1 MFDSSCP
8 TSEEGEERAVESD
21 QYAYN
26 NLVNGGNSLHDSSSI
41 KAARTQL
48 KNTELNLSLSV
59 PRPNDGRLDTL
70 KLDSLHFHDASTDAT
85 QPSTPILIQR
95 TLRNV
100 ISIPLDIRNG
110 EGTKNVMF
118 SEEPEVIQGASDIE
132 VSSSQSP
139 RGGVRFLDITLDDL
153 VRDKDAHVGVENGHR
168 TDTEEDINRLVENL
182 QSLTRNVQDYDEEQE
197 GSEVDEKVIDSSPTG
212 RFVKLNVEIGRGSF
226 KTVYKGRD
234 SETGATVAWCE
245 LTVRRIYVEY
255 SI

>member
-1 MFDSSCP
+1 MNSWLNILLKVL
-8 TSEEGEERAVESD
+8 TILLVGTVESSD
-21 QYAYN
+21 
-26 NLVNGGNSLHDSSSI
+26 L
-41 KAARTQL
+41 
-48 KNTELNLSLSV
+48 
-59 PRPNDGRLDTL
+59 
-70 KLDSLHFHDASTDAT
+70 
-85 QPSTPILIQR
+85 
-95 TLRNV
+95 
-100 ISIPLDIRNG
+100 
-110 EGTKNVMF
+110 
-118 SEEPEVIQGASDIE
+118 ASDIE

-234 SETGATVAWCE
+234 SETGATGRMLMINQSINTFAGLIMAFPVLVAWCE
-245 LTVRRIYVEY
+245 LTVSRYILYGIFDLRIATEFQLDKYPKMKFLDVDSSLGIRTVRGVVECWF
-255 SI
+255 ILARDA